1 MSQSPAADKLCTI
14 NSKDVMVFKE
24 ASDQTTNH
32 QICLKLENML
42 IFLSK
47 TYSLVLKKNP
57 NIKASKFGH
66 SPISLFNSSP
76 SKDNKNG
83 QHHPILF
90 KQLGTK
96 RWEINMIELVS

>member
-1 MSQSPAADKLCTI
+1 MSQSPADKLCTI

-57 NIKASKFGH
+57 NIKASNFGH
-66 SPISLFNSSP
+66 SPISLFNRSP
-76 SKDNKNG
+76 STDNKNG
-83 QHHPILF
+83 HHHPILF